1 MSITPRA
8 RRPPVNPSARSP
20 HARRSRWLLP
30 PAAIAAVVLVTSG
43 LGAQRAVPRDPADA
57 PATSGAQRGA
67 LPLSV
72 NARRVQMISDASA
85 RHLRYLPSEVLV
97 KFRSGVSVAGRSR
110 ALSTLRGRPT
120 SNSLRWIGDVAVLT
134 DETQPDARLL
144 ADELRAQPEVEYAQP
159 NYIRR
164 QPGWRSGAYRT
175 AVTVTPSPSLA
186 PDDPDYAVLQWN
198 FSLLDMPAAWTINP
212 GGSPSVTVAVIDT
225 GVTTDAGAITF
236 PLWTGQRFEPTS
248 LPFGPS
254 PDITASRF
262 VSPDTEVLLGASA
275 PVIDMVGHGTHV
287 ASTVVE
293 DANNGMGLAGMAYN
307 VRLMPVKVCTGYWE
321 VMIGRAMSSV
331 PGFAAPDAGGCSD
344 DAIVA
349 GIRYAVDNGANV
361 LNLSLGGP
369 DTAPAIRDAL
379 AYAVAHGVFVA
390 IAMGNDHDDGNPI
403 EYPAAYA
410 PDLDGVMSVGAV
422 GKSQARAYYSST
434 GDYVEIAAPGGDDA
448 QGGGE
453 DQGYIWQTTLFPPDQ
468 DPAEVVRPRFDRY
481 VEVGY
486 EGTSM
491 ATPHVAGLA
500 ALLMSQGGVKS
511 PKAIEAFIKATAKDL
526 GAPGQDDEFGAGL
539 IQPRAALRGLGI
551 AN

>member
-1 MSITPRA
+1 MSITPRM
-8 RRPPVNPSARSP
+8 RRPPVNDPV
-20 HARRSRWLLP
+20 RSREPRRKWLLP
-30 PAAIAAVVLVTSG
+30 VAAIAAVTLVTSG
-43 LGAQRAVPRDPADA
+43 LEAQRAVPRGSAA
-57 PATSGAQRGA
+57 ATSGAERGT

-72 NARRVQMISDASA
+72 NARRVQMMSDANA
-85 RHLRYLPSEVLV
+85 RHLRYVSSEVLV
-97 KFRSGVSVAGRSR
+97 KFKSGVSGAGRSR
-110 ALSTLRGRPT
+110 ALSALRGRPA
-120 SNSLRWIGDVAVLT
+120 SNGLRWVGDVAVVT
-134 DETQPDARLL
+134 DETQPDARVL
-144 ADELRAQPEVEYAQP
+144 ASELGAEPEVEYAQP

-175 AVTVTPSPSLA
+175 AAAVAPSPALT
-186 PDDPDYAVLQWN
+186 PDDPDYSVLQWN
-198 FSLLDMPAAWTINP
+198 FSLIDMPSAWTINP

-225 GVTTDAGAITF
+225 GVTTDAGTIAF
-236 PLWTGQRFEPTS
+236 PLWTGQRFEATPF
-248 LPFGPS
+248 PFGPS
-254 PDITASRF
+254 PDITGSRF
-262 VSPDTEVLLGASA
+262 VSPHAEVLLGGGA

-287 ASTVVE
+287 ASTIAE

-307 VRLMPVKVCTGYWE
+307 VRLMPVKVCIGYWE
-321 VMIGRAMSSV
+321 VMVGRAMSSV
-331 PGFAAPDAGGCSD
+331 PGFADPDAGGCSD

-361 LNLSLGGP
+361 INLSLGGP
-369 DTAPAIRDAL
+369 DPAPAIRDAL
-379 AYAVAHGVFVA
+379 TYAVQHGVFVA
-390 IAMGNDHDDGNPI
+390 LAMGNDHDDGNPV

-410 PDLDGVMSVGAV
+410 PDIDGVMSVGAV
-422 GKSQARAYYSST
+422 GKSEARAYYSST

-453 DQGYIWQTTLFPPDQ
+453 DQGYVWQTTLFPPDQ
-468 DPAEVVRPRFDRY
+468 DPADVVRPRFDRY

-491 ATPHVAGLA
+491 ATPHVSGLA
-500 ALLMSQGGVKS
+500 ALLMSQGGLKS

-526 GAPGQDDEFGAGL
+526 GAPGKDDEFGAGL